1 MDIQLRFH
9 FEGLRSGI
17 NFSIIWILLPLKAK
31 TTVAEF
37 IDDSWRLVGDLIEKR
52 EGHRAIRRGFK
63 SMIDSDCIR
72 ATQNLSIY
80 ILYGLEPR
88 LGPQMRVLIVS

>member
-17 NFSIIWILLPLKAK
+17 NFNIIWILLPLKAK

-52 EGHRAIRRGFK
+52 EGHRAVRRGFK
-63 SMIDSDCIR
+63 SMIGSDCISNMESNSNMVPIADWVR
-72 ATQNLSIY
+72 KS
-80 ILYGLEPR
+80 
-88 LGPQMRVLIVS
+88 

>member
-9 FEGLRSGI
+9 FEKRLRALISA
-17 NFSIIWILLPLKAK
+17 FDLQKPLIAK

-52 EGHRAIRRGFK
+52 EGHRAVRGGFK
-63 SMIDSDCIR
+63 SMIGSDCISNMESNSNMVPIADWVR
-72 ATQNLSIY
+72 KS
-80 ILYGLEPR
+80 
-88 LGPQMRVLIVS
+88 